1 MKRDRCQKRK
11 VKKKEKRWKMEKRR
25 KAKERAVKAFVAEWS
40 GGKGV

>member
-1 MKRDRCQKRK
+1 MSEKESKK
-11 VKKKEKRWKMEKRR
+11 KKKEKRWKMEKRR